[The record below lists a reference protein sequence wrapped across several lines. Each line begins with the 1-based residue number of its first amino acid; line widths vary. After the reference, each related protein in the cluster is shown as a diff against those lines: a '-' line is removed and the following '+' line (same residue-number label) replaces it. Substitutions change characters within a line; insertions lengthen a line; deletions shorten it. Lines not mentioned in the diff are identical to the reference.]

1 MTMADGDLSA
11 EDEAA
16 AQSLIDELLEAGFE
30 YTPNGRV
37 SGFAA
42 PDDDPDDEPDEPD
55 NDPELDE
62 PATEP
67 DDEPEPPTDEPARGA
82 HTGRL
87 ELLGTPLTETEA
99 AGLLHLRK
107 LLVEHPE
114 LAAEVNAKAE
124 AVLSG
129 RPLPT
134 IEEAAEPPG
143 DAPPATDTL
152 PEWLDPDEPA
162 QVALWREIEAL
173 RSSQEQTNTRAQQ
186 ATAEAQQARVQ
197 ADIANA
203 VDRFKTA
210 HPDLDDTD
218 IAAIRD
224 HTSATVNIAS
234 VMGNFP
240 GDPVEGLVR
249 ALEIGSMT
257 DPATRDKV
265 LGIKDDRPKKDAER
279 QRALSALS
287 GGSGAAQRRAPR
299 APKPAGWNDV
309 AKQLAKE
316 LEALGGTS

>member
-1 MTMADGDLSA
+1 MADGDLSA

-16 AQSLIDELLEAGFE
+16 AQSLIDELLDAGFS
-30 YTPNGRV
+30 YTANGRV
-37 SGFAA
+37 DGFAA
-42 PDDDPDDEPDEPD
+42 PDDDEPDEPEPDEPDEP
-55 NDPELDE
+55 EADE
-62 PATEP
+62 PT
-67 DDEPEPPTDEPARGA
+67 RGA
-82 HTGRL
+82 HSGRL

-129 RPLPT
+129 RSLPQ
-134 IEEAAEPPG
+134 IEAEPAEPPV
-143 DAPPATDTL
+143 DAPPVENAL
-152 PEWLDPDEPA
+152 PDFIDPDEPG
-162 QVALWREIEAL
+162 QIALWREIEAL
-173 RSSQEQTNTRAQQ
+173 RANQEQTNVRAQQ
-186 ATAEAQQARVQ
+186 ATVEANQARVH

-210 HPDLDDTD
+210 HPDLDDSD

-265 LGIKDDRPKKDAER
+265 LGVRDDRPKKDADR
-279 QRALSALS
+279 QKALSALS
-287 GGSGAAQRRAPR
+287 GGSGAGQRRAPK